1 MDYSRLTGRLPVQE
15 ERELIYICGYDP
27 TEWRVL
33 SRLND
38 IMTICHGNEIRR
50 IDMRK
55 KKEICGA

>member
-1 MDYSRLTGRLPVQE
+1 MDYRLRSRPPVQE

-38 IMTICHGNEIRR
+38 IMTICRGDEIRR
-50 IDMRK
+50 LSVK
-55 KKEICGA
+55 KRKEICGA